1 MLDDLQEI
9 LFTEKQ
15 IQERISELGQQ
26 INGLYSPDEVLTIVA
41 IINGAILFTADLIR
55 HISVPLEI
63 DCVRASSYRNSSF
76 PEGEPMII
84 DTIRLDIKHR
94 HVLLLDDILDT
105 GHTLHK
111 VTQLLLKL
119 HPASLRTCVFL
130 DKKARRRVPF
140 EADLVGF
147 SIPDEFVVGYGLDY
161 AERYRNLP
169 CIGILKDFAKVDEG

>member
-15 IQERISELGQQ
+15 IQERVGALGREIS
-26 INGLYSPDEVLTIVA
+26 GLYQPDEILAVIA

-55 HISVPLEI
+55 HISLPLLI
-63 DCVRASSYRNSSF
+63 DCVRASSYRTTSSSS
-76 PEGEPMII
+76 GEPEII
-84 DTIRLDIKHR
+84 DIIRIDIKDR

-105 GHTLHK
+105 GHTLTK
-111 VTQLLLKL
+111 VTQLLHNM
-119 HPASLRTCVFL
+119 HPASLRTCVLL
-130 DKKARRRVPF
+130 DKKERRQVPF

-147 SIPDEFVVGYGLDY
+147 TVPDVFVVGYGLDF

-169 CIGILKDFAKVDEG
+169 CIGILKEGEK

>member
-15 IQERISELGQQ
+15 IQERVGALGREIS
-26 INGLYSPDEVLTIVA
+26 GLYEPDEVLAVIA

-55 HISVPLEI
+55 HISLPLLI
-63 DCVRASSYRNSSF
+63 DCVRASSYRTASS
-76 PEGEPMII
+76 PSGEPEVIDII
-84 DTIRLDIKHR
+84 RIDIKDR

-105 GHTLHK
+105 GHTLTK
-111 VTQLLLKL
+111 VTQLLRNM
-119 HPASLRTCVFL
+119 HPASLRTCVLL
-130 DKKARRRVPF
+130 DKKGRRQVPF

-147 SIPDEFVVGYGLDY
+147 TVPDAFVVGYGLDF

-169 CIGILKDFAKVDEG
+169 CIGILKEEEKQQK